1 MAKLISGLKIL
12 YISLLF
18 FTFNFLIWSDK
29 LQNPKK
35 KSKLPR
41 FRLWDNLTDKNKNYD
56 VLS

>member
-41 FRLWDNLTDKNKNYD
+41 FSFNIYCK
-56 VLS
+56 S